1 VRAARTVTLG
11 VLLVAPWLAPAAAG
25 SSAAC
30 AAAADQ
36 PHAALVV
43 GTGGQTLT
51 FCVALDSTSVSGLRL
66 IQLAGSQ
73 FGVQYRLGF
82 GGQAV
87 CQLAGVGPQDGDC
100 FGAYPDFWGYWHGD
114 GGGGWSWAGSG
125 AGSASITDG
134 DIEGWVWGSGDSG
147 ATHAS
152 PPSLE
157 ASDICEAATPSP
169 DPTPGGG
176 GQGGGSPGT
185 GGGGGGGDGSETGGV
200 AAAGGE
206 TGSGSD
212 PTKDEPADP
221 KTVDR
226 RERSPSVT
234 PGPRSPEPT
243 ASASPSTVTVLAAGV
258 TDDTG
263 GPPLGAALAVVAVI
277 AFCLGG
283 WLMRRRRPSTGGH

>member
-1 VRAARTVTLG
+1 VRAVRTVALG
-11 VLLVAPWLAPAAAG
+11 VLLVAPWLAPAVAG

-30 AAAADQ
+30 AAAADE

-43 GTGGQTLT
+43 DTGGQTLT
-51 FCVALDSTSVSGLRL
+51 FCVALDSASVSGLRL

-73 FGVQYRLGF
+73 FGLQYRFGF

-100 FGAYPDFWGYWHGD
+100 FGAYPDFWGYWHGG

-125 AGSASITDG
+125 AGSTSITDG

-157 ASDICEAATPSP
+157 ANDICEASTPTPAPS
-169 DPTPGGG
+169 PGGG

-185 GGGGGGGDGSETGGV
+185 GSGGGGGSETGEV
-200 AAAGGE
+200 DAGGGA
-206 TGSGSD
+206 TDPGSD
-212 PTKDEPADP
+212 PAPDEPADP
-221 KTVDR
+221 KAADR

-234 PGPRSPEPT
+234 PGPRSSGPV
-243 ASASPSTVTVLAAGV
+243 ASASPSTVTVLAAGL
-258 TDDTG
+258 TNDTG
-263 GPPLGAALAVVAVI
+263 GPPLGATLAVVAVI

-283 WLMRRRRPSTGGH
+283 WLMRRRRLSTGGD